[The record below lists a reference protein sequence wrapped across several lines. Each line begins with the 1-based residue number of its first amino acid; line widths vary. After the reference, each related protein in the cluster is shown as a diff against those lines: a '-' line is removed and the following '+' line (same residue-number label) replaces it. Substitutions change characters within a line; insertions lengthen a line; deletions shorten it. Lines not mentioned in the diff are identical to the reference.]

1 MKIKWYEILIL
12 CLTGVCFLVFLCTY
26 FATTQAPGIWI
37 ATEYSRKADDSV
49 SKEEKG
55 RNDIQVNINTA
66 DKSEL
71 ETLPGIG
78 SAKAEAILNYRRS
91 NGPFQSV
98 DQLLEVDGIGEKLL
112 DQLRA
117 YVTVSDEK

>member
-1 MKIKWYEILIL
+1 MCI
-12 CLTGVCFLVFLCTY
+12 
-26 FATTQAPGIWI
+26 
-37 ATEYSRKADDSV
+37 RDS
-49 SKEEKG
+49 SKEENG
-55 RNDIQVNINTA
+55 QNDIQVNINTA
-66 DKSEL
+66 DQSEL

-78 SAKAEAILNYRRS
+78 SAKAEAILNYRRN

-98 DQLLEVDGIGEKLL
+98 DQLLEVDEIGEKLL